1 MNLGV
6 LLLGGGGGGG
16 AVVVGVVAVRE
27 REKEREIERETESTA
42 AIDLPSLA
50 CVFVV
55 SSRWAPSFGKRLTGF
70 RRRAPQACSK
80 QQVVGVGANEL
91 A

>member
-1 MNLGV
+1 MVVAVVVV
-6 LLLGGGGGGG
+6 LLLL
-16 AVVVGVVAVRE
+16 VLLLL
-27 REKEREIERETESTA
+27 EKGRKREIERETESTA